1 MYYLKIIKLSALIAV
16 FLFFISVVSAQD
28 LKQYLDERQKLSD
41 AENAIKD
48 DNTGIHLSPSEQS
61 ANTIFKSILQYEE
74 LLLSNNDPPA
84 INFFNAKEIIEK
96 TQIYSILKKLP
107 KGSILHIHQESSAT
121 YDYLIDV
128 GTYLPNCYI
137 YMGSDPVNGHAYGDY
152 HFFASQ
158 PSDSNW
164 VLLSHYRQSAV
175 SNVTA
180 FDDMLL
186 TNLTLIGRDDGDYV
200 NLWRKFDG
208 IFGSVSGLIT
218 YVPITLGYMQHLIN
232 QSIED
237 NIQHI
242 EIRKCFSDYYDLH
255 GNTYNDTWFTQ
266 QMIQLVE
273 KNRVAYNMP
282 ELSLKIIGCD
292 SRHSN
297 QSCLFS
303 FVYSQME
310 YALELRNQ
318 YPEIFIGYD
327 LVGPEDEGYPL
338 IYFIDQFMDIIKKGA
353 DKQYPLDFYFHAGE
367 TLLYNNTNLYDA
379 ILLNSKRIGHG
390 IQLSK
395 HPLLMQKVKHNNIG
409 IEVSPISNQILE
421 FVNNFRAH
429 PAFDLLNQGLPVTI
443 SPDDPAIYGY
453 SGLTYDFYEVVT
465 AWGLDLLRIKQLV
478 LNSLKHSAYYNNTEK
493 NLALT
498 SWAKKWNTFIDY
510 INTLTP
516 PSN

>member
-1 MYYLKIIKLSALIAV
+1 MQKCSNTSKECEQLFNSIFKIAIN
-16 FLFFISVVSAQD
+16 VVSAQD
-28 LKQYLDERQKLSD
+28 VKQYLSERKKLSD

-48 DNTGIHLSPSEQS
+48 GAVIHLTPAEQS
-61 ANTIFKSILQYEE
+61 ANAIFTAILQYEE
-74 LLLSNNDPPA
+74 LLLSNNDPSG
-84 INFFNAKEIIEK
+84 INFFNAKEVIES

-107 KGSILHIHQESSAT
+107 KGSILHVHQDSSAT

-137 YMGSDPVNGHAYGDY
+137 YMGSDPENGLAYGDY

-158 PSDSNW
+158 PSDTNW
-164 VLLSHYRQSAV
+164 VQISQVRQSV

-186 TNLTLIGRDDGDYV
+186 TNMTLLGRDNGDYV
-200 NLWRKFDG
+200 NLWRKFDA
-208 IFGSVSGLIT
+208 IFARVSGLMT
-218 YVPITLGYMQHLIN
+218 YVPITIGYMQHLIN

-242 EIRKCFSDYYDLH
+242 EVRKCFSDYYDLQ

-266 QMIQLVE
+266 QMIQLIQQ
-273 KNRVAYNMP
+273 NRITFDMP

-292 SRHSN
+292 GRHSN
-297 QSCLFS
+297 QSV
-303 FVYSQME
+303 VYDHME

-318 YPEIFIGYD
+318 YPGIYIGYD

-338 IYFIDQFMDIIKKGA
+338 IYFIDQFMDIMQKGD
-353 DKQYPLDFYFHAGE
+353 DKDYPLDFYFHAGE

-395 HPLLMQKVKHNNIG
+395 HPILMQMVKDNDIG
-409 IEVSPISNQILE
+409 IEVCPISNQVLE
-421 FVNNFRAH
+421 YVDNFRAH
-429 PAFDLLNQGLPVTI
+429 PAFDLFNQGLPVTI
-443 SPDDPAIYGY
+443 SPDDPAIFGY
-453 SGLTYDFYEVVT
+453 YGLTYDFYEVVT
-465 AWGLDLLRIKQLV
+465 AWGLDISGVKQLA
-478 LNSLKHSAYYNNTEK
+478 LNSLAQSAYYNDTERD
-493 NLALT
+493 LALT
-498 SWAKKWNTFIDY
+498 SWITKWNTFIDY
-510 INTLTP
+510 VNTLTP